1 MPAGKSKSL
10 LRSLAGPALIIKIEG
25 NVFAP
30 RSIMNE
36 VFLLAYSNEFS
47 ALSLGNIEEIAC
59 YMRAVMAS
67 ACWK

>member
-1 MPAGKSKSL
+1 MHSPLLSLSAMPAGKSKSL

-36 VFLLAYSNEFS
+36 VFLLAYSNE
-47 ALSLGNIEEIAC
+47 
-59 YMRAVMAS
+59 
-67 ACWK
+67 